1 MTANGRRRRHG
12 IVLLSLLVA
21 WGCGERQ
28 AEEPAGAGEAASTE
42 GAAAAADAS
51 GLTAAELE
59 NGIGPVSEVELGPLD
74 PALAAQGE
82 QEFINMCSS
91 CHHLGDRYVGPPLAG
106 VLQRRTP
113 EFVMNMILNPQEMVE
128 RHPEVKAMLGEYYT
142 PMPNLG
148 LDEGRARAIVEYL
161 RQAEAAP
168 TPAP

>member
-1 MTANGRRRRHG
+1 MTANGRRLRHFA
-12 IVLLSLLVA
+12 LLLPMLA
-21 WGCGERQ
+21 AAGCGERQ
-28 AEEPAGAGEAASTE
+28 AEQPASGAEAE

-51 GLTAAELE
+51 GLTAEELE
-59 NGIGPVSEVELGPLD
+59 NGIGPVREVELGPLD

-82 QEFINMCSS
+82 QEFTNMCSS

-113 EFVMNMILNPQEMVE
+113 EFVMNMILNPQEMVD
-128 RHPEVKAMLGEYYT
+128 RHPGVKAMLGEYYT

-148 LDEGRARAIVEYL
+148 LDETRARAIVEYL

-168 TPAP
+168 AP